1 MGNVSLIFMLVVVV
15 LAIRVGVGQSQLT
28 YDYYRSSCLN
38 VETIVR
44 QEMLGIFLVDV
55 TAPAAFLRLMFH
67 DCQVQAPV
75 DSSVIKLGLLFLHEN
90 PLTFC
95 IRKQEAIGYIKSV
108 LEAECP
114 GQVSCADIIV
124 LAAKE
129 SVDFSGGPRIQ
140 IPLGRKDS
148 TTSNNKQSDDLLPSP
163 AVTVDE
169 LLHIFMSKGMDL
181 EVSVAILG

>member
-67 DCQVQAPV
+67 DCQVQGCDASILL
-75 DSSVIKLGLLFLHEN
+75 DSGNSELFSSKNLG
-90 PLTFC
+90 

-169 LLHIFMSKGMDL
+169 LLHIFMSKGLDL

>member
-67 DCQVQAPV
+67 DCQVQL
-75 DSSVIKLGLLFLHEN
+75 DSGNSELFSSKNLG
-90 PLTFC
+90 

-181 EVSVAILG
+181 EVSVAIMG